1 MTEAAG
7 PVDSASTTDAALT
20 QSRAHA
26 PRRWLIAVVGVL
38 ALALLGVGYVQWRQ
52 FQLLDTASHFQNDAL
67 GWSFSQLET
76 EHLRLRNQLQLYM
89 ADPQGGEAEKV
100 QMRYDIFVSRIG
112 LVDHE
117 RAAVIMR
124 EQPTY
129 APAMAQVHAFVKVAD
144 HYLGE
149 SPERPLDAKAGQELT
164 VQLEALNAPLHDL
177 SLGASHLLY
186 QRATERNNAVRQQ
199 SELGI
204 ALTVFQC
211 MLLIALAFI
220 VLRQLRVMADR
231 RSSLEALADN
241 LSAARR
247 DAEAANR
254 AKSAFLANMSHEIR
268 TPFHGMLGMMSLL
281 QEGGLSPQQAAY
293 LDTAR
298 ESARHL
304 LTILNDIL
312 DISQLESGR
321 LQVVPQTVDLPQLIT
336 QVDALMRVQA
346 LAKGLELLVDLAPDV
361 PRWVRADPT
370 RVKQILFNLL
380 SNAVKFTHKGTII
393 LRVETAA
400 HGKLDFT
407 VTDSGIGMD
416 EPTTRR
422 LFQRFMQGDVSP
434 SRSASGAG
442 LGLEISR
449 DLARLMG
456 GDITVQSKPGV
467 GSSFVASLPLTSV
480 GAPILP
486 SIDVTEPDPASVK
499 PLRVLVAEDH
509 PVNRAYLEAVLEK
522 LGHSALFVL
531 DGDGA
536 VRAVRGQ
543 PAGEEIDIVLMDLHM
558 PGMDGFTAARAIR
571 ALPAPRGKVPIVAL
585 TADAFQASRHL
596 AREAGMDGF
605 LTKPAHLPQLREAL
619 QRYGV
624 ARVAATPGTSTTS
637 ATSATSATIVVPPIA
652 GDTSSERQRV
662 DSNES
667 LLDATTMADL
677 RQALSAERFH
687 ELLGGFL
694 NERTRAIDELRLAV
708 ADTARGDLRNRA
720 HALKGASLSL
730 GLRRVGSVAEELQ
743 SSAHNGSAAE
753 LGRLIDRLEL
763 QFDASHEECIRA
775 GMLTANSVIDLE
787 LPSASDFDITSPQ
800 AQSSAAPAVK
810 PPEAPARA

>member
-1 MTEAAG
+1 MTDVVGSDE
-7 PVDSASTTDAALT
+7 PASTMQINQHTDEH
-20 QSRAHA
+20 SKAHA
-26 PRRWLIAVVGVL
+26 PRSWVIAVVAVL

-52 FQLLDTASHFQNDAL
+52 FKLLDTAAHFQNDAL

-76 EHLRLRNQLQLYM
+76 EHLRLRNQMQLYLS
-89 ADPQGGEAEKV
+89 DPQRSEAEKV
-100 QMRYDIFVSRIG
+100 QLRYDIFVSRIG

-117 RAAVIMR
+117 RAAAIMR
-124 EQPTY
+124 DQPTY
-129 APAMAQVHAFVKVAD
+129 APAMAQVHAFVRAAD
-144 HYLGE
+144 RFLGE
-149 SPERPLDAKAGQELT
+149 SPQRALDPDGGKELSA
-164 VQLEALNAPLHDL
+164 QLEALNVPLHDL

-204 ALTVFQC
+204 ALTAFQC
-211 MLLIALAFI
+211 LLLVALAFI

-241 LSAARR
+241 LGAARL

-346 LAKGLELLVDLAPDV
+346 LAKGLELIVDLAPDV

-380 SNAVKFTHKGTII
+380 SNAVKFTHKGTIT
-393 LRVETAA
+393 LRVQNGG
-400 HGKLDFT
+400 HGKLDFS

-416 EPTTRR
+416 EPTMRR

-456 GDITVQSKPGV
+456 GDITVNSKPGV
-467 GSSFVASLPLTSV
+467 GSSFTASLPLPSV
-480 GAPILP
+480 GAPALP
-486 SIDVTEPDPASVK
+486 SIDVTAPDPASVR

-509 PVNRAYLEAVLEK
+509 PVNRAYLEAVLDK
-522 LGHSALFVL
+522 LGHKALFVL

-543 PAGEEIDIVLMDLHM
+543 PVGEEIDIVLMDLHM

-571 ALPAPRGKVPIVAL
+571 ALAAPRGKVPIVAL

-596 AREAGMDGF
+596 AREAGMEGF

-619 QRYGV
+619 QRYGG
-624 ARVAATPGTSTTS
+624 AAANASTPII
-637 ATSATSATIVVPPIA
+637 AQPPA
-652 GDTSSERQRV
+652 VRPNHSGGGNVQAADA
-662 DSNES
+662 NES
-667 LLDATTMADL
+667 LLDAATMIDL
-677 RQALSAERFH
+677 RQALSDERFH

-694 NERTRAIDELRLAV
+694 DERTRAIDELRLAV

-730 GLRRVGSVAEELQ
+730 GLRRVGGIAEELQ
-743 SSAHNGSAAE
+743 SSAHNGTAAE

-763 QFDASHEECIRA
+763 NFDASHDECIRS
-775 GMLTANSVIDLE
+775 GQ
-787 LPSASDFDITSPQ
+787 LPATPAIRHAQASSNPDHKDQP
-800 AQSSAAPAVK
+800 PVK